1 MNQELPGVQTGF
13 RKGRGTRDQIDN
25 ICWIIGK
32 AKSFRK
38 TSISAS
44 LTTLKPLT
52 IWIRTNYRKLL
63 KRWEYQTTLPALWK
77 TCIQVKKQQLKW
89 DTEEQTGLKIEK
101 GVYHDC
107 IFSPCLFK
115 LYAEYMM
122 WNARLDKSQV
132 GIKTARR
139 NINNLRYADNTTLM
153 A

>member
-1 MNQELPGVQTGF
+1 MNQELPDVQAGF
-13 RKGRGTRDQIDN
+13 RKGKGTRLPTSVWSQEKQGN
-25 ICWIIGK
+25 
-32 AKSFRK
+32 SRK

>member
-1 MNQELPGVQTGF
+1 MNWELPDVQAGF
-13 RKGRGTRDQIDN
+13 RKGKGTRLPTSVWSQEKQGN
-25 ICWIIGK
+25 
-32 AKSFRK
+32 SRK

-52 IWIRTNYRKLL
+52 IWIRTNYGKLL
-63 KRWEYQTTLPALWK
+63 KRWEYHTTLPALWE

-89 DTEEQTGLKIEK
+89 DIEQTGSKIEK

-122 WNARLDKSQV
+122 WNVRLDKSQI

-139 NINNLRYADNTTLM
+139 NINNLRYADDTTLM